1 MGFSPSILPMP
12 CNGGLRP
19 ILLMYPF
26 LCVGCIP
33 APLQA
38 DCTCEPGWPECVSVF
53 QVAFG
58 IGGRLKGCLKNKHGG
73 RVRNART
80 PCGSCCIF
88 RHGGLKPALCV
99 GLPENGAFRPC
110 RQVSDSGRAGRK
122 RGRHRRFCRCSRRL
136 RPRRRR
142 GRCGLRPR
150 VAAWCRGG
158 RGRRVWVRAGA

>member
-1 MGFSPSILPMP
+1 MP
-12 CNGGLRP
+12 CNGGLKP
-19 ILLMYPF
+19 ILLMYPL

-38 DCTCEPGWPECVSVF
+38 DCTCEPGWPKCVSVF
-53 QVAFG
+53 GSLWDWWPSERLPEKQTAA
-58 IGGRLKGCLKNKHGG
+58 GGR
-73 RVRNART
+73 NACA
-80 PCGSCCIF
+80 PCARCCIF